1 MTRNMRLVQA
11 AASFALTGTGGSCS
25 AVVDLVS
32 VLKGLSI
39 VCWAIPSGP
48 LLVRPYPYIGERYM
62 GNKYHVLHR
71 HLSRL
76 SRLSRRDDLELG
88 VAVISIHRA
97 AEKGYLLGN
106 WAAGVWGSQKLVRGL
121 ALISALGARP
131 HTLASP
137 SRAQVHATTA
147 SRR

>member
-1 MTRNMRLVQA
+1 MTRNIKLVQA

-25 AVVDLVS
+25 AVADLVS

-62 GNKYHVLHR
+62 GNKYHVLHS
-71 HLSRL
+71 HL

-88 VAVISIHRA
+88 VAVTSIHRT
-97 AEKGYLLGN
+97 AENLN
-106 WAAGVWGSQKLVRGL
+106 
-121 ALISALGARP
+121 
-131 HTLASP
+131 
-137 SRAQVHATTA
+137 SRK
-147 SRR
+147 

>member
-1 MTRNMRLVQA
+1 MTRNMKLVQA

-48 LLVRPYPYIGERYM
+48 LLLVRPYPYIGERYM
-62 GNKYHVLHR
+62 GNKYHILHR

-88 VAVISIHRA
+88 VAVTSIHRA
-97 AEKGYLLGN
+97 AEKTPCRT
-106 WAAGVWGSQKLVRGL
+106 S
-121 ALISALGARP
+121 ISLQRYAPEGP
-131 HTLASP
+131 
-137 SRAQVHATTA
+137 
-147 SRR
+147 

>member
-1 MTRNMRLVQA
+1 MTRNMKLVQA
-11 AASFALTGTGGSCS
+11 AASFALTGTGGSCI
-25 AVVDLVS
+25 AGVDLVS

-88 VAVISIHRA
+88 VAVTSIHRT
-97 AEKGYLLGN
+97 AEKK
-106 WAAGVWGSQKLVRGL
+106 SSRKLRTFG
-121 ALISALGARP
+121 IKRSRKF
-131 HTLASP
+131 SSYQP
-137 SRAQVHATTA
+137 S
-147 SRR
+147 

>member
-1 MTRNMRLVQA
+1 MTRNMKLVQA

-48 LLVRPYPYIGERYM
+48 LLVRPYPFIGERYM
-62 GNKYHVLHR
+62 GNKYHILHR

-88 VAVISIHRA
+88 VAVTSIHRA
-97 AEKGYLLGN
+97 AEKNGVLGN
-106 WAAGVWGSQKLVRGL
+106 SETRLPSVGTRRLTAVFIVIGPRDVNGL
-121 ALISALGARP
+121 STIFSNE
-131 HTLASP
+131 SCE
-137 SRAQVHATTA
+137 
-147 SRR
+147 

>member
-48 LLVRPYPYIGERYM
+48 LLVRPYTYIGERYM

-71 HLSRL
+71 HSSRL

-88 VAVISIHRA
+88 VAVASIHRA
-97 AEKGYLLGN
+97 AEK
-106 WAAGVWGSQKLVRGL
+106 
-121 ALISALGARP
+121 
-131 HTLASP
+131 TP
-137 SRAQVHATTA
+137 SRKPSFRHSAFSET
-147 SRR
+147 RRHEHG

>member
-1 MTRNMRLVQA
+1 MQRNMKLAQA

-88 VAVISIHRA
+88 VAVTSIHRA
-97 AEKGYLLGN
+97 AEKDC
-106 WAAGVWGSQKLVRGL
+106 SRKLKGLRGQEKSRYSYAP
-121 ALISALGARP
+121 ALFFS
-131 HTLASP
+131 
-137 SRAQVHATTA
+137 
-147 SRR
+147 

>member
-1 MTRNMRLVQA
+1 MDRNMQLVQA

-48 LLVRPYPYIGERYM
+48 LLLVRPYPYIGERYM

-76 SRLSRRDDLELG
+76 SRRDDLELG
-88 VAVISIHRA
+88 VAVTSIHRA
-97 AEKGYLLGN
+97 AEKKSYRRFPTRSPPRRPIR
-106 WAAGVWGSQKLVRGL
+106 AGSRN
-121 ALISALGARP
+121 GASTPR
-131 HTLASP
+131 
-137 SRAQVHATTA
+137 
-147 SRR
+147 

>member
-1 MTRNMRLVQA
+1 MILVQA

-32 VLKGLSI
+32 LVI
-39 VCWAIPSGP
+39 VHHLLCWAILSGP
-48 LLVRPYPYIGERYM
+48 LLLVRPYPYIGERYM

-88 VAVISIHRA
+88 VAVTSIHRA

-106 WAAGVWGSQKLVRGL
+106 SELPVYGILGNLVSPVL
-121 ALISALGARP
+121 DVALILLP
-131 HTLASP
+131 T
-137 SRAQVHATTA
+137 
-147 SRR
+147 

>member
-1 MTRNMRLVQA
+1 MYRNMRLVQA

-88 VAVISIHRA
+88 VAVPSIHELPRRS
-97 AEKGYLLGN
+97 LLGN
-106 WAAGVWGSQKLVRGL
+106 
-121 ALISALGARP
+121 
-131 HTLASP
+131 
-137 SRAQVHATTA
+137 
-147 SRR
+147 